1 MKITEML
8 TRQAIK
14 KGIIEQEQE
23 EVFYYC
29 IEKRIAS
36 LLIGIPCFLLAVA
49 VSDLWGA
56 VGFYVSFFLIRKYSN
71 GYHASS
77 VWMCLLSS
85 LISELVFLGVIYP
98 LLNAVWAFVIMILS
112 LLAIIILAPYNH
124 PDFNY
129 SSAEL
134 ISCKKHVLIW
144 LSVLLATT
152 LAAMLLRITALS
164 AGISLGCA
172 LAGSSICFAYIFNW
186 RKSYGNN
193 ENKTQRNA

>member
-14 KGIIEQEQE
+14 KGIIEEEQE

-29 IEKRIAS
+29 IEKRITS

-49 VSDLWGA
+49 ISNLCVA

-77 VWMCLLSS
+77 VWMCLMSSILSEF
-85 LISELVFLGVIYP
+85 LFLGVIYP
-98 LLNAVWAFVIMILS
+98 LLNSAWAFVTMVLS
-112 LLAIIILAPYNH
+112 LLVIILLAPYNH

-129 SSAEL
+129 SPAEL
-134 ISCKKHVLIW
+134 MSCKKYVLIW
-144 LSVLLATT
+144 LSFLLAIT

-164 AGISLGCA
+164 TGISLGCA
-172 LAGSSICFAYIFNW
+172 LAGTSLCFAYIFNW